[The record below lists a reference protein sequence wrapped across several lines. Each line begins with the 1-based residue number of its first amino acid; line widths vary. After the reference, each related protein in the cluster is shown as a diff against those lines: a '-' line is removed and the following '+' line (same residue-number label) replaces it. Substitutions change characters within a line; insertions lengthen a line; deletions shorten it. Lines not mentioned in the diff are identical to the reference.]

1 MIFKKYEILK
11 NFQILLLCFFPASI
25 IAGPFVSEI
34 ILNTT
39 NIIFLYSIL
48 RKKDF
53 SFFKIKYFL
62 YFLFFYIYINFIT
75 YFSEIADQVIIN
87 TLSYIRFIIFD
98 LHFTIY

>member
-48 RKKDF
+48 RKKNL
-53 SFFKIKYFL
+53 SFFKNKIFL
-62 YFLFFYIYINFIT
+62 YFLFFYIYIYFIT
-75 YFSEIADQVIIN
+75 IFQR
-87 TLSYIRFIIFD
+87 LQIR
-98 LHFTIY
+98 LL

>member
-48 RKKDF
+48 RKKISHF
-53 SFFKIKYFL
+53 LKIKYFYIF
-62 YFLFFYIYINFIT
+62 YFLYLY
-75 YFSEIADQVIIN
+75 
-87 TLSYIRFIIFD
+87 
-98 LHFTIY
+98 